1 MASVTGPAK
10 RFIFG
15 RALRSEN
22 IHSTLLPKRIALPVF
37 ASDALSSNAYATQE
51 ILLMLSIGGIALY
64 SFTPWIALAV
74 ALVYFTVVAS
84 YRQNV
89 RAYPSGGGDYEV
101 VSTNLGERAGVF
113 VASALMVDY
122 VLTVAVSIS
131 SAVANISSAFS
142 PIGKQSVLLAVGLI
156 VVVTLMNLRGV
167 RESGTAFAIPTY
179 GFIVGI
185 IVMVCWGMWQV
196 AQGHTPQ
203 AESANWEVEAETSA
217 TGLLLIFIL
226 ARAFSSGTTALTG
239 IEAIANGVPAFRKPK
254 SKNAATTLLLL
265 GVISMSMFAAITW
278 LAMVT
283 NVHVAENNS
292 ELIGLPA
299 GQEQKTVIAQ
309 VSQAVFANF
318 ELGAIYISITTA
330 LILVLAANTA
340 FNGFPVLGSVLA
352 RDGYLPR
359 QLHTRGDRLAFS
371 NGIIFLSAAATILV
385 IVYDASVSSLIQLYV
400 LGVFVSFTLSQIGMI
415 KHWNRHLRDET
426 DSRERAKMKRSRI
439 VNTIGFLMTGSV
451 LVIVLFTKFTHGA
464 YLVVIAMPILYAI
477 MRSIRRHYDR
487 VAAELAPE
495 SDEKVTL
502 PSRVHAIVLVSK
514 VHKPTL
520 RALAYARATR
530 PSKLEGLTV
539 SVDPGDTKEMAADW
553 QRRGIPVPLTVLD
566 SPYREITRPIVEY
579 VRGLRRASPR
589 DLVTVYIPEYVVG
602 HWWENLLHNQS
613 ALRLKTR
620 LRFTPGV
627 MVVSVP
633 WQLLSSERIADAPV
647 SNAPGAVRRGEPDAT
662 VAEAYVA
669 EQYGDPP
676 VDPPDPAEVGT
687 RR

>member
-1 MASVTGPAK
+1 MAQVTGPAK
-10 RFIFG
+10 RFFFG

-51 ILLMLSIGGIALY
+51 ILLMLSVGGFALY
-64 SFTPWIALAV
+64 AFTPWIAIGV
-74 ALVYFTVVAS
+74 IVVFFTVVAS

-131 SAVANISSAFS
+131 SAVANISSILPSF
-142 PIGKQSVLLAVGLI
+142 GKSGVLLAIGLI
-156 VVVTLMNLRGV
+156 VIVTLMNLRGV

-179 GFIVGI
+179 GFILGI
-185 IVMVCWGMWQV
+185 IAMVGWGIWQISHGN
-196 AQGHTPQ
+196 QIQ
-203 AESANWEVEAETSA
+203 AESANWEIQAETTA
-217 TGLLLIFIL
+217 TGVFLIFVL

-265 GVISMSMFAAITW
+265 GVISMSMFTAITW
-278 LAMVT
+278 LAIQT
-283 NVHVAENNS
+283 NVKVAEHDS
-292 ELIGLPA
+292 DLIGLPA
-299 GQEQKTVIAQ
+299 GETQKTVIAQ
-309 VSQAVFANF
+309 VSQAVFADF
-318 ELGAIYISITTA
+318 QPGFFYISIVTA

-340 FNGFPVLGSVLA
+340 FNGFPVLGSILA

-371 NGIIFLSAAATILV
+371 NGIVFLAGAAIILI
-385 IVYDASVSSLIQLYV
+385 IVYDASVSALIQLYV
-400 LGVFVSFTLSQIGMI
+400 IGVFVSFTLSQIGMV
-415 KHWNRHLRDET
+415 KHWNRHLAQET
-426 DSRERAKMKRSRI
+426 DPKARAKMKRSRA
-439 VNTIGFLMTGSV
+439 VNAFGFCLTGSV
-451 LVIVLFTKFTHGA
+451 LIIVLATKFTNGA

-477 MRSIRRHYDR
+477 MRSVRRHYDR
-487 VAAELAPE
+487 VALELEPAV
-495 SDEKVTL
+495 DEKVTL

-514 VHKPTL
+514 IHKPTL
-520 RALAYARATR
+520 RALAYARASR
-530 PSKLEGLTV
+530 PSTLEGVTV
-539 SVDPGDTKEMAADW
+539 SVDPGDTKAMSADW
-553 QRRGIPVPLTVLD
+553 ERRGISVPLKILD

-633 WQLLSSERIADAPV
+633 WQLISSERIADDPV
-647 SNAPGAVRRGEPDAT
+647 PNAPGAVRRGEPQANI
-662 VAEAYVA
+662 AEAYVA

-676 VDPPDPAEVGT
+676 VDPPDPADLPSG
-687 RR
+687 R